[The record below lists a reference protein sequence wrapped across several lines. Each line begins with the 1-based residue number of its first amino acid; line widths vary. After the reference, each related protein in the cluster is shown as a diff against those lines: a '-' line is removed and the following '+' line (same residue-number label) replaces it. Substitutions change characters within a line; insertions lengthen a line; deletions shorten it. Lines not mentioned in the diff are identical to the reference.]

1 MLCSYQLLLLVFFL
15 TMQFCVCQFIKDSL
29 TSHHTVVLIPEKK
42 VNEEEKKIEKHVT
55 FITNVFS
62 LSSVL
67 LLLSI
72 NFAKARH
79 FPQPCHLRKIKEEM
93 KNSS

>member
-1 MLCSYQLLLLVFFL
+1 MSVYKRL
-15 TMQFCVCQFIKDSL
+15 TDISPHSGAHPRK
-29 TSHHTVVLIPEKK
+29 KK
-42 VNEEEKKIEKHVT
+42 VNKEEKKIEKHVT